1 MKIVWLNKKSLS
13 LPPLAR
19 IFFGSQAKGGAVLF
33 ILAAFWIGLSAC
45 SSDLQTRISGNL
57 DQITQNQT
65 IAILPV
71 GYEEKSQREAARLFR
86 RTLYANLK
94 DSQFN
99 LLEPYLVDGLLKK
112 NHLTRTDSF
121 LNINPMHFGEIL
133 GVDAVLISRMNNV
146 KRSYL
151 VLHSSIELS
160 VSLQMIDT
168 RTGEILWQAEQTES
182 DYQGL
187 GKIPTGITAA
197 LVAPVYFVTNKLSLN
212 RITSKMV
219 DKLTAIVKRPNAAE
233 ENETFEEP
241 VIASAASRDIHR
253 LEEAEQVK
261 TRWAQK
267 IHETREPPAFSPA
280 SVNPFPLQPVTLTAG
295 YRPGKKK
302 TAIHAE
308 AKKPSLQPAE
318 QHFEKTQPLT
328 VNSGPT
334 LFYTIQVGAYKTKA
348 FAQNM
353 IDSLLDKGYN
363 AYVTLFPGKE
373 SEPMYKVHVEKFE
386 DKNEALQLARKLE
399 NQEHLDNF
407 ITTLNP
413 G

>member
-1 MKIVWLNKKSLS
+1 MNIVRLNKRSLS
-13 LPPLAR
+13 LPLAAPV
-19 IFFGSQAKGGAVLF
+19 FFGSRAKGAVLF
-33 ILAAFWIGLSAC
+33 VLATFWIGLSAC

-112 NHLTRTDSF
+112 NHLTHTDGF

-219 DKLTAIVKRPNAAE
+219 DKLTAIVKQPNAAE
-233 ENETFEEP
+233 ETETFEEP

-253 LEEAEQVK
+253 LEEVEQVK

-267 IHETREPPAFSPA
+267 NIEPTQRPTFSPA
-280 SVNPFPLQPVTLTAG
+280 SVNPFPVQPVTLTAG
-295 YRPGKKK
+295 YRPYKKK
-302 TAIHAE
+302 AAIHTE
-308 AKKPSLQPAE
+308 PEKKSPQPAE
-318 QHFEKTQPLT
+318 RHFQQTQPLT

-373 SEPMYKVHVEKFE
+373 SEPMYKVHVEKFA
-386 DKNEALQLARKLE
+386 DKTEALQLARKLE
-399 NQEHLDNF
+399 NKEHLDNF
-407 ITTLNP
+407 VTTLNP